1 MADDTIDWAAV
12 ERMMFYCLPA
22 DRHQATADKCEALRR
37 LLALGYT
44 RGEAATVLQVD
55 SSQANRWALVLRAQG
70 VICGPSDAYD
80 AHLWQ
85 PYADQ
90 RLPRNVGKITCT
102 RCNAKGVD
110 QGWLAYSA

>member
-1 MADDTIDWAAV
+1 MSDDTIDWAAV

-22 DRHQATADKCEALRR
+22 DRAQSIPDKCEALRR

-55 SSQANRWALVLRAQG
+55 GTQVYRWALILRAQG
-70 VICGPSDAYD
+70 VICAPGDPHDK
-80 AHLWQ
+80 HLWQ

-90 RLPRNVGKITCT
+90 RLERNVGRMTCT
-102 RCNAKGVD
+102 RCNAKAVD
-110 QGWLAYSA
+110 RGWLAYSA